1 MRGVIV
7 LLLIG
12 FVLGVLIHIERY
24 VQNHARYKVAS
35 VEIKDRPSWCPK
47 VLTQQLEATAQT
59 FVGRGI
65 YDRKL
70 LGDVVAA
77 YQASSWVR
85 RVNYV
90 RKRFP
95 DSVVVSLDLRRPE
108 YAVERAGKGVVVDRD
123 GYVVL
128 SQAREWSETV
138 SPLLVIW
145 GVRSTPPVPG
155 RRWMDSALLGGIEVL
170 HGIEKR
176 EGLVQR
182 AGITG
187 VDVSNF
193 GGSKSK
199 NASDII
205 VRARNNFQIAW
216 GRPQSTP
223 RHGEKPDDDKLD
235 LLERYL
241 RIYPQP
247 KDVVL
252 NARYAGD
259 GGGAM
264 TMNLDK
270 TLR

>member
-1 MRGVIV
+1 MRSVIV

-12 FVLGVLIHIERY
+12 FVIGVLIHVERY
-24 VQNHARYKVAS
+24 VHDHARYKVAA
-35 VEIKDRPSWCPK
+35 VEIADRPAWCPK
-47 VLTQQLEATAQT
+47 VLAQHLQAATQA
-59 FVGRGI
+59 FIGRSI
-65 YDRKL
+65 YDRML
-70 LGDVVAA
+70 LADVAA
-77 YQASSWVR
+77 TFQANSWVR
-85 RVNYV
+85 QVNYV

-95 DSVVVSLDLRRPE
+95 NTLVVSLDLRRPE

-128 SQAREWSETV
+128 SKAREWSETV

-145 GVRSTPPVPG
+145 GVKSVPPEPG
-155 RRWMDSALLGGIEVL
+155 RRWMDATLLGGIEVL
-170 HGIEKR
+170 RAIGTR

-193 GGSKSK
+193 NNAKSR
-199 NASDII
+199 NDSDIM
-205 VRARNNFQIAW
+205 VRARNNFQISW

-223 RHGEKPDDDKLD
+223 HHGEKPDDEKLD

-241 RIYPQP
+241 RTYPQP

-259 GGGAM
+259 GGGIM
-264 TMNLDK
+264 TMNPDK
-270 TLR
+270 VLR